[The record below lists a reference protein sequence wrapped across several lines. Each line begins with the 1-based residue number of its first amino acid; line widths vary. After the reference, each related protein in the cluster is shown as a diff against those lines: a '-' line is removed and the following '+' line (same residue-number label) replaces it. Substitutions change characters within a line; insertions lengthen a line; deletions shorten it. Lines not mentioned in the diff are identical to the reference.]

1 MKIQLKRSNVM
12 DGGSAKPPSESQM
25 EYGEIAVNYNRG
37 DPVLFIK
44 DSSDSIIR
52 LAGSGSAG
60 TGDGQININAGLG
73 LSATGN
79 NATANQTINT
89 TRQLAIDTVWLD
101 DRITNVSPDNAGNGQ
116 INFNAGAGLLEAG
129 DNATANQTANTNKTF
144 SLDLNYLNNRF
155 LRTELA
161 AGNQTV
167 ASVGVTTFAGT
178 ISAAKYDLESL
189 PTLP

>member
-25 EYGEIAVNYNRG
+25 EYGEIAVNYNSG

-60 TGDGQININAGLG
+60 TGDGQININAGLV

-89 TRQLAIDTVWLD
+89 TRQLAIDTAWLD
-101 DRITNVSPDNAGNGQ
+101 DRITNVS
-116 INFNAGAGLLEAG
+116 
-129 DNATANQTANTNKTF
+129 
-144 SLDLNYLNNRF
+144 
-155 LRTELA
+155 
-161 AGNQTV
+161 
-167 ASVGVTTFAGT
+167 
-178 ISAAKYDLESL
+178 
-189 PTLP
+189 